1 MLSEVAYILKTTFR
15 AADTIIRYGGDEFLV
30 MLDGCDEEHARA
42 AVVRLE
48 THVTEWNQK
57 KSIPGYAMKLSTGF
71 AHHQDGE
78 TLESVLQRADQQ
90 MYQRKIAT
98 T

>member
-1 MLSEVAYILKTTFR
+1 VAQ
-15 AADTIIRYGGDEFLV
+15 
-30 MLDGCDEEHARA
+30 
-42 AVVRLE
+42 
-48 THVTEWNQK
+48 WNQK
-57 KSIPGYAMKLSTGF
+57 KSIPGYEMQLSTGF
-71 AHHQDGE
+71 AHHEDGE